1 MTVTQYE
8 VKFMELSRFS
18 PQLLATE
25 EEKTLKFQ
33 DGLKPY
39 LKNKISILKLGVYL
53 KVVDRA
59 LVAKKDNEDLHQY
72 RERQRTKHRSDGPH
86 SNQA

>member
-1 MTVTQYE
+1 MTQYE

-53 KVVDRA
+53 KIVDRA
-59 LVAKKDNEDLHQY
+59 LVAKK
-72 RERQRTKHRSDGPH
+72 R
-86 SNQA
+86 

>member
-1 MTVTQYE
+1 MTQYE

-25 EEKTLKFQ
+25 EEKTLTFQ

-59 LVAKKDNEDLHQY
+59 LVAKKDNEELHQY

>member
-1 MTVTQYE
+1 MTQYE
-8 VKFMELSRFS
+8 VKFMELSRFA
-18 PQLLATE
+18 PQLIAIE

-39 LKNKISILKLGVYL
+39 LNNKISILKLGVYL

-59 LVAKKDNEDLHQY
+59 LVAKKKIMGSFISIGND
-72 RERQRTKHRSDGPH
+72 KG
-86 SNQA
+86 

>member
-1 MTVTQYE
+1 MTQYE

-39 LKNKISILKLGVYL
+39 LKNKISIIKLGVYL

>member
-1 MTVTQYE
+1 
-8 VKFMELSRFS
+8 MELSRFS

-39 LKNKISILKLGVYL
+39 LKNKISIIKLGVYL